1 MTIHISNVTKLE
13 IKLDK
18 VWRVLPEFRDRNELV
33 IKLLEEGTNELIK
46 KNKIRTQWSWSLL
59 QKMYEPLF
67 VRFEQL

>member
-33 IKLLEEGTNELIK
+33 IKLLENGTNELIK
-46 KNKIRTQWSWSLL
+46 KNKIRT
-59 QKMYEPLF
+59 
-67 VRFEQL
+67 